1 MGRTPECDLCKAEDG
16 IIMWSDL
23 RDGTTMCI
31 GENCAPAF
39 MIGIAEALGYVML
52 PSDAVPV
59 ELGGTL
65 AADTPEPAPKRS
77 RKRRDDVPDATSAP
91 EASDAATAASEAPEE
106 VPTPDG
112 EPALTSP

>member
-1 MGRTPECDLCKAEDG
+1 MARDPDCDLCKEEPG

-31 GENCAPAF
+31 GETCAPAF
-39 MIGIAEALGYVML
+39 MIGIAEALGFVML
-52 PSDAVPV
+52 PADAVPV

-65 AADTPEPAPKRS
+65 TTEAPETASKRP
-77 RKRRDDVPDATSAP
+77 RKRRDAVPDTDTGTEPA
-91 EASDAATAASEAPEE
+91 DAATAAVEPMEE
-106 VPTPDG
+106 VPEADG